1 MTGTNGSL
9 LYFLI
14 ASLVVIFLTAGASR
28 MVGRWQTVQTKGRRM
43 RVLEGVSVG
52 KDRSLL
58 LVAVGQEVLVVGAGP
73 AGIALVHRIE
83 DPEAAAALSAPQAAE
98 GLDTGSATNSVEESI
113 RVNLARMQSLLNRK
127 GRNHD

>member
-1 MTGTNGSL
+1 MTGTSGSL

-28 MVGRWQTVQTKGRRM
+28 MVGRWQRVQTKGRRM

-73 AGIALVHRIE
+73 AGISLVHRIE
-83 DPEAAAALSAPQAAE
+83 DPEAAAALSAPEAAE
-98 GLDTGSATNSVEESI
+98 GPDAPVTGHPVEESI
-113 RVNLARMQSLLNRK
+113 RINLERMQSLLSRK
-127 GRNHD
+127 GRSHD